1 MERVGFL
8 SFGHWQPV
16 PGSQTRT
23 AGEALVQTIELAVAA
38 EEIGIDGAFVRVH
51 HFARQLSSPF
61 PLLAAIAA
69 RTSRVEIG
77 TAVIDMRYENP
88 LYMAEEAAAAD
99 LISGGR
105 LQLGISR
112 GSPEPAVRG
121 SEAFG
126 YVPSENETDAELAR
140 SHTSVF
146 RAAIDGAGVARA
158 DPQMT
163 GSTAA
168 LAIEPQS
175 PGLADRIWWGAGTRK
190 TAEWAA
196 AQGMNLMS
204 STLLVE
210 DTGAPFDE
218 LQAEQ
223 IARYRAAWAEAGWE
237 REPRISVSRSV
248 LPIVTDIDRMY
259 FGDRSGRDGAD
270 QVGYLEGTL
279 ARFGKSYIGEPDV
292 IAAELSRD
300 AAVREADTLLLT
312 VPNQLGVEYN
322 TRLLETF
329 VLHVAPAIGWSPMTE
344 TPERA
349 RGNTGREPSPR
360 DLLEA
365 TRPLLPSTPHDERAQ
380 LHPGD

>member
-16 PGSQTRT
+16 HGSQTRT
-23 AGEALVQTIELAVAA
+23 AREALVQTIELAVAA

-51 HFARQLSSPF
+51 HFAPQLSSPF

-69 RTSRVEIG
+69 RTSRVEMG
-77 TAVIDMRYENP
+77 TAVIDMRYESP
-88 LYMAEEAAAAD
+88 LYMAEEAAATD
-99 LISGGR
+99 LISDGR

-112 GSPEPAVRG
+112 GSPEPAWRG

-126 YVPSENETDAELAR
+126 HVPGENETDADLAR
-140 SHTSVF
+140 AHTKAF

-163 GSTAA
+163 GSTGA

-175 PGLADRIWWGAGTRK
+175 PGLSDRIWWGAGTRK

-196 AQGMNLMS
+196 RQGMNLMS

-210 DTGAPFDE
+210 DTGVPFDE

-248 LPIVTDIDRMY
+248 LPLVTDVDRMY
-259 FGDRSGRDGAD
+259 FGDRAARDGAD
-270 QVGYLEGTL
+270 QVGYLEGTR
-279 ARFGKSYIGEPDV
+279 ARFGKSYIGEPDA
-292 IAAELSRD
+292 IAAELAGD

-312 VPNQLGVEYN
+312 VPNQLGVDYN
-322 TRLLETF
+322 AHLLETF
-329 VLHVAPAIGWSPMTE
+329 AKHIAPAITSAPL
-344 TPERA
+344 
-349 RGNTGREPSPR
+349 RELDAS
-360 DLLEA
+360 E
-365 TRPLLPSTPHDERAQ
+365 
-380 LHPGD
+380 G